1 MAKKG
6 GLGKGLSALVG
17 QTMDE
22 VQSDLPELPVVEL
35 EVSKIRRNPGQPR
48 VAFDEGELQ
57 ELSDSIKSVGLLQ
70 PIVVRPVEGGYE
82 VVAGERRFQASRRAG
97 LKRVPAVVRNV
108 DDSASIELA
117 LIENIQRSDLNA
129 IEEARAFRALLDR
142 TGMTQEELAGRLSK
156 SRSSLTNSL
165 RLLDLPEEVQ
175 QMVFDGELSAGHA
188 RAVLA
193 VKSEEGRLA
202 LARRIVQERL
212 SVRQAEQLA
221 PLFSAGQQDKS
232 PRPKLPASFKKAARD
247 LRRDLGTGV
256 KIKQSKG
263 KYKLEIDFSDEAELE
278 RLVGIIS
285 R

>member
-22 VQSDLPELPVVEL
+22 VQSDLPDLPVVEL
-35 EVSKIRRNPGQPR
+35 EVSKIRRNPDQPR
-48 VAFDEGELQ
+48 VAFDEEALQ
-57 ELSDSIKSVGLLQ
+57 ELADSIQAVGLLQ
-70 PIVVRPVEGGYE
+70 PIVVRAVDGGYE
-82 VVAGERRFQASRRAG
+82 VVAGERRFQASKRAG

-142 TGMTQEELAGRLSK
+142 TGMTQEELAKRLSK

-165 RLLDLPEEVQ
+165 RLLDLPDEVQ
-175 QMVFDGELSAGHA
+175 QMVFSGEISAGHA

-193 VKSEEGRLA
+193 VKSDEQRVA
-202 LARRIVQERL
+202 LARKAAAEKL
-212 SVRQAEQLA
+212 SVRQTEQLA
-221 PLFSAGQQDKS
+221 ALFSVGQADKS
-232 PRPKLPASFKKAARD
+232 PRPKLPPSFKKAARD

-263 KYKLEIDFSDEAELE
+263 KYKLEIDFADEADLE
-278 RLVGIIS
+278 RLVGII
-285 R
+285 RA